1 LTDWSFP
8 GRIKMTIEYTS
19 AVGVLPSRG
28 RHEGETGAMPVLSRN
43 CKQLNSTL
51 RGIFFALIAMFLLAA
66 CAAMPSAGQPAAGNE
81 VVEVTDGLGRTL
93 QLDRLPQRIV
103 SLSPSVTESLYA
115 IGAQDLLVARDDY
128 STNPPAAQELPA
140 IAISPGNIPLE
151 AVMGFEPDL
160 VIAGEIL
167 NQETILRM
175 EELGMPVY
183 IVANPDTFEDLYSSL
198 EELAKLTGREANA
211 LALLNSLRE
220 LEGSVRLKLANKE
233 SSPKVFYELDAT
245 DPQNPWTAGGGTFI
259 DGVIGLAGGEN
270 IGRVVAGEW
279 TQISAEEIIAQD
291 PDVIIL
297 ADAEW
302 GVTPQ
307 MVAARPGWQQIAA
320 VQNGRVVP
328 FDSNLLSVPG
338 PRLVQGFQ
346 ELASILHPEVF
357 E

>member
-1 LTDWSFP
+1 
-8 GRIKMTIEYTS
+8 M
-19 AVGVLPSRG
+19 
-28 RHEGETGAMPVLSRN
+28 
-43 CKQLNSTL
+43 
-51 RGIFFALIAMFLLAA
+51 
-66 CAAMPSAGQPAAGNE
+66 
-81 VVEVTDGLGRTL
+81 
-93 QLDRLPQRIV
+93 

-128 STNPPAAQELPA
+128 STNPPAAQELPS

-167 NQETILRM
+167 NEETIQRM

-198 EELAKLTGREANA
+198 EELAKLTGSEANA
-211 LALLNSLRE
+211 LALVNSLRE
-220 LEGSVRLKLANKE
+220 LEGSVKLSLANKK

-259 DGVIGLAGGEN
+259 DGVIELAGGEN
-270 IGRVVAGEW
+270 IGRVVAGDW
-279 TQISAEEIIAQD
+279 TQISAEEIIAQN

-302 GVTPQ
+302 GVTPE

-320 VQNGRVVP
+320 VQNGRVMP

-346 ELASILHPEVF
+346 ELARILHPEVF

>member
-1 LTDWSFP
+1 MKKNLT
-8 GRIKMTIEYTS
+8 
-19 AVGVLPSRG
+19 GVL
-28 RHEGETGAMPVLSRN
+28 
-43 CKQLNSTL
+43 
-51 RGIFFALIAMFLLAA
+51 IILIAMLLLAA
-66 CAAMPSAGQPAAGNE
+66 CAVMPAVGPGAAENAAI
-81 VVEVTDGLGRTL
+81 EVTDGLGRTL
-93 QLDRLPQRIV
+93 QLDKLPQRIV

-128 STNPPAAQELPA
+128 STNPPEAQELPS

-167 NQETILRM
+167 NEETIQRM
-175 EELGMPVY
+175 EELGMAVY
-183 IVANPDTFEDLYSSL
+183 IVANPDTFEDLYRSL
-198 EELAKLTGREANA
+198 EELAKLTGSEASARA
-211 LALLNSLRE
+211 LVNTLRE
-220 LEGSVRLKLANKE
+220 LEGSVKQSLAGKE
-233 SSPKVFYELDAT
+233 TTPKVFYELDAT

-259 DGVIGLAGGEN
+259 DGVIEQAGGEN

-279 TQISAEEIIAQD
+279 TQISAEEIIAQN

-297 ADAEW
+297 ADSEW
-302 GVTPQ
+302 GVTPE

-320 VQNGRVVP
+320 VQNGRVLP

-346 ELASILHPEVF
+346 ELARILHPELF